1 MSQVFSNN
9 DGQLFVV
16 DEGISDRDE
25 MSGEEHE
32 EAMKSPPK
40 GTSVQLGSEVGL

>member
-1 MSQVFSNN
+1 MFSNN

-25 MSGEEHE
+25 MSGEEHK

-40 GTSVQLGSEVGL
+40 GSGVQLGSEVSL